1 MQVAGT
7 FAVVAS
13 LIFVGLEMRQAQEI
27 SMSQTYQSRTSA
39 VAEWDSEFA
48 SNPAALSAQRKAARG
63 DMDQVTD
70 AEYDAYLYT
79 VLGLFMM
86 FDNAHYQYQQGFVSQ
101 EFWDSALA
109 SLKFQMSNPLA
120 RAIILERVERG
131 VRPDFRDVVLGID
144 AELETASG
152 K

>member
-13 LIFVGLEMRQAQEI
+13 LIFVGLEMRQTQEI
-27 SMSQTYQSRTSA
+27 SMS
-39 VAEWDSEFA
+39 
-48 SNPAALSAQRKAARG
+48 
-63 DMDQVTD
+63 
-70 AEYDAYLYT
+70 
-79 VLGLFMM
+79 
-86 FDNAHYQYQQGFVSQ
+86 NAHYQYQQGFVSQ

-109 SLKFQMSNPLA
+109 SVRFQMSNPLA

-131 VRPDFRDVVLGID
+131 VRPDFRDVVIGID
-144 AELETASG
+144 EELKSASG